1 MCGGIEN
8 RHKYDRL
15 QRAVTKKD
23 SECQEE
29 TRKRPHHRRRQE
41 WEKICGACKDQK

>member
-15 QRAVTKKD
+15 QRAVTKKRFGMPRGNK
-23 SECQEE
+23 EE
-29 TRKRPHHRRRQE
+29 TSS
-41 WEKICGACKDQK
+41 QKETRMGKNLRGM